1 MAKEG
6 WKLIFQA
13 IGSGISKLLNGVGQ
27 SARAV
32 GEYFMK
38 GITYLWTGIS
48 AYIGNLIKSISAGFT
63 NLGTAFT
70 NGIKGLF
77 SLPKKAAGGMT
88 DGLSI
93 AGEAGREFIMSN
105 QTTRA
110 AEGIIGGG
118 LSQQRLLDAL
128 QGGGGRKISYYDS
141 RKIDA
146 SISKVQRD
154 QIMNMT
160 IAALSGA
167 L

>member
-1 MAKEG
+1 
-6 WKLIFQA
+6 
-13 IGSGISKLLNGVGQ
+13 
-27 SARAV
+27 
-32 GEYFMK
+32 
-38 GITYLWTGIS
+38 
-48 AYIGNLIKSISAGFT
+48 
-63 NLGTAFT
+63 
-70 NGIKGLF
+70 
-77 SLPKKAAGGMT
+77 MT